1 MTGDSPHQGT
11 LFFPLPDGTAL
22 VFNLVGVSKP
32 PKPTDTISKEIK
44 AKVAQILIL
53 PVKNWLEGT
62 QRFEVK

>member
-1 MTGDSPHQGT
+1 M
-11 LFFPLPDGTAL
+11 
-22 VFNLVGVSKP
+22 FNLVGVSKP